1 MRLPIKLYQLK
12 SKEVKVRGKDSRR
25 HKNTPTK
32 NKKGPIGV
40 NYQKDKKVRERAAK
54 RRTERLKLK
63 VKELRVVTGKYAK
76 LELFD
81 EDENC
86 KPFLSSRQVYATST
100 NIAGNIE
107 PQNSP
112 GSATSSGSNNQATA
126 KRLAFLPSPSKKKI
140 KSKSRAMDR
149 NKCNICGALFNSRM
163 DRELKSP
170 WLDCDARGCQLLEK
184 LIKSVLSRFR

>member
-1 MRLPIKLYQLK
+1 MRLPVKLYQLK

-40 NYQKDKKVRERAAK
+40 SYQMDKKVRERAAK
-54 RRTERLKLK
+54 RTERLKLK
-63 VKELRVVTGKYAK
+63 VKVLRVVTGKHVK
-76 LELFD
+76 LELLD

-126 KRLAFLPSPSKKKI
+126 KRLAFSLSPSKKII
-140 KSKSRAMDR
+140 KSKSRAMDG
-149 NKCNICGALFNSRM
+149 NKCNICVALFNSRM
-163 DRELKSP
+163 DKELKSP
-170 WLDCDARGCQLLEK
+170 WLDCDARGYWLLEK